1 MWNIKEIHLNIIYDY
16 FILVLSFLSNFSHY
30 TIMVTELFLFGLF
43 YDKFQLEIVKRFK
56 NTLNSKME
64 CWIT

>member
-43 YDKFQLEIVKRFK
+43 YDKFQLESSNDLKIH
-56 NTLNSKME
+56 
-64 CWIT
+64 